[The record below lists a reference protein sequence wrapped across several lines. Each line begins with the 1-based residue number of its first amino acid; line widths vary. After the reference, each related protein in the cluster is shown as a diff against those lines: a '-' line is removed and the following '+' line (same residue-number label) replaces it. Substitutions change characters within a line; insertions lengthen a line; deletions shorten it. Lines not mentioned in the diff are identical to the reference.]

1 MDYRSVLEAEKQA
14 RTIQNDN
21 RWLLSTNLLQTV
33 EKLEDY
39 VPFAKYDKSA
49 IDNIQLE
56 QPDFSIQLHQNL
68 SDTDYMRGIRCLPS
82 TYGWRDE
89 GFSHFYATRILD
101 LEIGL
106 LQTIMADYATAF
118 GNKKQ

>member
-39 VPFAKYDKSA
+39 VPFAKYDKST
-49 IDNIQLE
+49 IDNT
-56 QPDFSIQLHQNL
+56 HQNL
-68 SDTDYMRGIRCLPS
+68 SDTDYI
-82 TYGWRDE
+82 YE
-89 GFSHFYATRILD
+89 GHTVPTID
-101 LEIGL
+101 LRMER
-106 LQTIMADYATAF
+106 
-118 GNKKQ
+118 